1 MILPQREKVMTMQ
14 KRTAV
19 LYGATG
25 LIGKQL
31 VRYLLES
38 PEYSRV
44 TAVVR
49 RPLHLRHPNL
59 QEVVADFD
67 QLEKY
72 SDLMAGDDI
81 FCCLGTTMRKAKTK
95 EAFRRVDFDYPL
107 QIARIAKRN
116 GAQKFLLVSAI
127 GANKHSPFFY
137 NRVKGE
143 LEEKLAE
150 IGFPQLLIFRPSL
163 LLGDRKE
170 FRLGEKSAILLSP
183 ILSLFLIGPLQ
194 KYRAIDAKQV
204 AYAMYRS
211 AVKEWSQAI
220 IVLESDQMLTSL
232 PACHQSGGFSD

>member
-1 MILPQREKVMTMQ
+1 MQ

-170 FRLGEKSAILLSP
+170 FRLGEKSAILLSSV
-183 ILSLFLIGPLQ
+183 LSLFLIGPLQ
-194 KYRAIDAKQV
+194 KYRAIDAEQV